1 MDTKKKTRNIIIL
14 ASCIV
19 LVAIVVAVVAIFGKK
34 DTDLETLAEEVTI
47 GTSATTVATTTVA
60 TTTTTVTTTTQATT
74 TEATT
79 VTTTEATTTEATT
92 TETTQEVFSYTPT
105 IKKSTVESM
114 HNSNPNCK
122 GWIYIKNT
130 VIDYP
135 IMQSD
140 DNVFYVH
147 HNYNDAE
154 SNSGSIMLDYEC
166 TIGKTTNTLLYGH
179 NMGNGSMFHQIKSY
193 KDSSWWLNHQYV
205 EVANLEKIYIYQI
218 FSVDVLYGTSDASFK
233 YWVEPNKSLADED
246 TYNTFVNTVV
256 AKRYTSAG
264 ISAPSYPT
272 GILTLQTCNSG
283 ADDGIRCVAFGKLV
297 AICDLQ

>member
-1 MDTKKKTRNIIIL
+1 MDTNNKKSRNIIIL

-19 LVAIVVAVVAIFGKK
+19 VVAILVAVVAIFGKK
-34 DTDLETLAEEVTI
+34 DNDLETVAEEVTI

-60 TTTTTVTTTTQATT
+60 TTTTVTTTT
-74 TEATT
+74 TE
-79 VTTTEATTTEATT
+79 VTTTEATTTEETT
-92 TETTQEVFSYTPT
+92 TETTEPAFTYTPS

-114 HNSNPNCK
+114 HESNPDCK
-122 GWIYIKNT
+122 GWIYIKDT

-135 IMQSD
+135 VMQSD
-140 DNVFYVH
+140 DNDYYVH
-147 HNYNDAE
+147 HNSKGAE
-154 SNSGSIMLDYEC
+154 SSSGSIMLDYEC
-166 TIGKTTNTLLYGH
+166 TIGYTTNTLIYGH

-205 EVANLEKIYIYQI
+205 EVASLEKVYVYQI
-218 FSVDVLYGTSDASFK
+218 FSVDVLYGTSEASFK
-233 YWVEPNKSLADED
+233 YWLEPNKSLADED
-246 TYNTFVNTVV
+246 TYNEFVDNVL
-256 AKRYTSAG
+256 AKKYTSAG

-297 AICDLQ
+297 AICDLE